1 MKDITEL
8 RAEIDAVDSQIIEL
22 FRQRMEISE
31 GVAAYKQAV
40 GKPIYDPERERR
52 KLVEIAKEAGPD
64 LRTGAIMLFS
74 TLFELSS
81 AHQMKVMNKRTAL
94 TEQVRHA
101 IDHSPKRFPEYPSV
115 ACQGVA
121 GAYSQ
126 IACSKLFRMPDI
138 SYFPNF
144 EDVFNAIENG
154 LCEYGLLPVEN
165 STAGIVNKIYDLLVQ
180 HRCYIV
186 RSVRLKIDHCLLV
199 KPGTRLEDVKE
210 IFSHEQA
217 INQCAGFLKTLPGVK
232 VTVKENTATSAKMV
246 ARSERNDV
254 AALSSHACAQLYGL
268 ECLKASVQDKG
279 NNYTR
284 FICISKDL
292 EIFPG
297 ADRTSI
303 MCVVPHRPGSLYKVL
318 SRFSALGLNLQ
329 KLESRPIPDRDFEFM
344 MFMDFD
350 APVHSEELVQV
361 LGEMETLCEDFR
373 YFGSYSEMV

>member
-40 GKPIYDPERERR
+40 GKPIYDPERERQ
-52 KLVEIAKEAGPD
+52 KLVKIAKDAGPD
-64 LRTGAIMLFS
+64 LRTGAMMLFS

-81 AHQMKVMNKRTAL
+81 AHQMKVMNKHTNL
-94 TEQVRHA
+94 TDRVAYA
-101 IDHSPKRFPEYPSV
+101 IEHSPKRFPEFPSV

-154 LCEYGLLPVEN
+154 LCEYGVLPVEN

-180 HRCYIV
+180 HNCYIV
-186 RSVRLKIDHCLLV
+186 RSVRLKIDHCLLT
-199 KPGTRLEDVKE
+199 KPGTRLEDIKE
-210 IFSHEQA
+210 IYSHEQA
-217 INQCAGFLKTLPGVK
+217 INQCAGFLKSLPGVK
-232 VTVKENTATSAKMV
+232 VTVKPNTAMSAKMV
-246 ARSERNDV
+246 ARSDRNDV

-268 ECLKASVQDKG
+268 DCLKASVQDKG

-350 APVHSEELVQV
+350 APILSDELVQV
-361 LGEMETLCEDFR
+361 LAEMETLCEDFR

>member
-8 RAEIDAVDSQIIEL
+8 RAEIDVVDSQIMEL
-22 FRQRMEISE
+22 FRQRMAISE
-31 GVAAYKQAV
+31 GVAAYKQSV
-40 GKPIYDPERERR
+40 GKPIFDPERERQ
-52 KLVEIAKEAGPD
+52 KLVKIAKDAGPD
-64 LRTGAIMLFS
+64 LRTGAMMLFS

-81 AHQMKVMNKRTAL
+81 AHQMKVMNKKTDL
-94 TEQVRHA
+94 TERVAYA
-101 IDHSPKRFPEYPSV
+101 IEHSPKRFPEYPSV

-154 LCEYGLLPVEN
+154 LCEYGVLPVEN

-180 HRCYIV
+180 HDCYIV
-186 RSVRLKIDHCLLV
+186 RSVRLKVDHCLLT

-232 VTVKENTATSAKMV
+232 VTVKENTAMAAKMV
-246 ARSERNDV
+246 ARSERSDV

-268 ECLKASVQDKG
+268 NCLKASVQDQG

-284 FICISKDL
+284 FICISKNL

-350 APVHSEELVQV
+350 APMFSDELVQV
-361 LGEMETLCEDFR
+361 LAEMETLCEDFQ

>member
-31 GVAAYKQAV
+31 GVAEYKQSV
-40 GKPIYDPERERR
+40 GKAIYDPERERQ
-52 KLVEIAKEAGPD
+52 KLVKIGKEAGPE

-81 AHQMKVMNKRTAL
+81 AHQLKKMNKHTDL
-94 TEQVRHA
+94 TDRVAYAVENG
-101 IDHSPKRFPEYPSV
+101 PKRFPEYPSV

-126 IACSKLFRMPDI
+126 IACTKLFRVPDI
-138 SYFPNF
+138 SYFPSF

-154 LCEYGLLPVEN
+154 LCEYGVLPVEN

-180 HRCYIV
+180 HNCYIV
-186 RSVRLKIDHCLLV
+186 RSVRLKVDHCLLT
-199 KPGTRLEDVKE
+199 KPGTRLEDIRE

-217 INQCAGFLKTLPGVK
+217 INQCAGFLKSLPGVK
-232 VTVKENTATSAKMV
+232 VTVKPNTAMAAKMV

-254 AALSSHACAQLYGL
+254 AALSSQACAQLYEL
-268 ECLKASVQDKG
+268 ECLKTSVQDKG

-303 MCVVPHRPGSLYKVL
+303 MCVVPHRPGALVKVL

-329 KLESRPIPDRDFEFM
+329 KLESRPLPDSDFNFM

-350 APVHSEELVQV
+350 APMYSEELIQV
-361 LGEMETLCEDFR
+361 LAELEGMCEKFQ
-373 YFGSYSEMV
+373 YLGSYHEVV

>member
-1 MKDITEL
+1 
-8 RAEIDAVDSQIIEL
+8 
-22 FRQRMEISE
+22 
-31 GVAAYKQAV
+31 
-40 GKPIYDPERERR
+40 
-52 KLVEIAKEAGPD
+52 
-64 LRTGAIMLFS
+64 
-74 TLFELSS
+74 
-81 AHQMKVMNKRTAL
+81 L
-94 TEQVRHA
+94 TEQVSHA
-101 IDHSPKRFPEYPSV
+101 IEHSPKRFPQYPSV

-138 SYFPNF
+138 SYFPAF

-154 LCEYGLLPVEN
+154 LCEYGVLPVEN

-199 KPGTRLEDVKE
+199 KPGTRLEDIKE

-232 VTVKENTATSAKMV
+232 VTVKENTAMAAKMV

-344 MFMDFD
+344 MFLDFD
-350 APVHSEELVQV
+350 APVNSEELVQV
-361 LGEMETLCEDFR
+361 LGEMEALCEDFR